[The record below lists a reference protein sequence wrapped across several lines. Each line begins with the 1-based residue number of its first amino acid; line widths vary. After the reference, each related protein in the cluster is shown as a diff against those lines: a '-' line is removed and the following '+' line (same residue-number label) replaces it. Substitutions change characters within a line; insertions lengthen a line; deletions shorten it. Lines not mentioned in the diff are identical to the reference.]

1 KHAARLGSA
10 CESSLRGLVA
20 LQHFFDL
27 DLGDQG
33 DLSLPRELRR
43 SDDEFVDET
52 GPNQDVSLQMVMDAT
67 RALYVVEGATM
78 DFASEL
84 SASGLDLEEVP
95 HEVERL
101 KADFADRLVQ
111 CVRSCLGSH
120 AHSCPELL
128 RAVTNAMS
136 QSGLAN
142 MERACSDCPQVVVS
156 GGEQRLVFDLRRADA
171 LGVATWAL
179 HLLVEKTDFESCLAV
194 VDEEPLPRPCG
205 LGSRL
210 ARSACVHFSLTGFS
224 ATSAIEQG
232 AVVVDAQVLGW
243 ELLLVDMC
251 GRPFMLPPPPA
262 DPISDDEAEGPGSRQ
277 YNNTNY
283 NNNYNNSNQQ
293 QQQQQQQQR
302 PQVSY
307 PSGPGCGGRWQ
318 SPQPRALRFCF
329 PSWGLAAVAA

>member
-1 KHAARLGSA
+1 MSGIPQHVSILQSDEESACLALSDEAADRAMCDFYESMASRARQQRRRRQRMCLGPLPAGSSKRNLSELYLDLGQRAELQASSRAYLRKHAARLGSA

-27 DLGDQG
+27 DLG

-194 VDEEPLPRPCG
+194 VDEEP
-205 LGSRL
+205 
-210 ARSACVHFSLTGFS
+210 
-224 ATSAIEQG
+224 
-232 AVVVDAQVLGW
+232 W
-243 ELLLVDMC
+243 
-251 GRPFMLPPPPA
+251 
-262 DPISDDEAEGPGSRQ
+262 
-277 YNNTNY
+277 
-283 NNNYNNSNQQ
+283 
-293 QQQQQQQQR
+293 
-302 PQVSY
+302 
-307 PSGPGCGGRWQ
+307 
-318 SPQPRALRFCF
+318 FC
-329 PSWGLAAVAA
+329 